1 MKRVLFIAE
10 MNGIAKNLNEEMLPH
25 FQVQLCAAD
34 KEYTEK
40 LIHIFEPDI
49 VLIFLNQLNHADVRH
64 LKTLLEGKESMPAII
79 IGSKYEFREYGL
91 DAETVNVQKLF
102 RPVKNP
108 EIVRAICERLGVEY
122 VECEAAVQDK
132 KDRRKHILFVDDNPL
147 LLRSMKSLVSDK
159 YRVSLAVSGA
169 QAFELLQQDRPDL
182 VFLDYEMPGI
192 NGKVVLR
199 AIRANEKF
207 SSLPVVMLSAVADRN
222 YIQEILTLKPNGYI
236 LKPARQENILAMI
249 DKHVG

>member
-1 MKRVLFIAE
+1 MSLGSMDWMRK
-10 MNGIAKNLNEEMLPH
+10 
-25 FQVQLCAAD
+25 QL
-34 KEYTEK
+34 T
-40 LIHIFEPDI
+40 FRS
-49 VLIFLNQLNHADVRH
+49 FSGR
-64 LKTLLEGKESMPAII
+64 LKI
-79 IGSKYEFREYGL
+79 R
-91 DAETVNVQKLF
+91 
-102 RPVKNP
+102 

-122 VECEAAVQDK
+122 VECETVVQDK

-169 QAFELLQQDRPDL
+169 QAFELMQQNRPDL

-207 SSLPVVMLSAVADRN
+207 SSLPVVLLSAVADRN

-249 DKHVG
+249 EKHVG

>member
-10 MNGIAKNLNEEMLPH
+10 MNGIAKNLNEEMLSH

-40 LIHIFEPDI
+40 LIQIFEPDI
-49 VLIFLNQLNHADVRH
+49 VLIFLNQLNHVDVRH
-64 LKTLLEGKESMPAII
+64 LKTLLEGKETMPAII
-79 IGSKYEFREYGL
+79 IGSKYEFKEYGL

-108 EIVRAICERLGVEY
+108 EIVRTICERLGVEY
-122 VECEAAVQDK
+122 VECEATAQDK
-132 KDRRKHILFVDDNPL
+132 KKHILFVDDNPL
-147 LLRSMKSLVSDK
+147 LLRSMKALVSDK

-169 QAFELLQQDRPDL
+169 QAFELMQQDRPDL

-192 NGKVVLR
+192 SGKVVLR

-207 SSLPVVMLSAVADRN
+207 SRLPVVLLSAVADRK

-236 LKPARQENILAMI
+236 LKPAKQENILAMI
-249 DKHVG
+249 EKHVG